1 MEGPGLSRRV
11 CAWQVAGHEVP
22 GDGDKP
28 PQPRLVQCR
37 PPGPPGTCPG
47 GCRQRPLARA
57 EPGESGAPAICAGR
71 GSCPRGHMA
80 SIFIKLVCHA
90 GQISQRAAAAHVLQG
105 SACLSSLGHVP
116 RLRVGRTRLASP
128 PEKAQVWGFHPPA
141 LGRGGASASGVF
153 MSSLCHE
160 MGEDCERRQ
169 RDLERVPS
177 TPSKF
182 PANQAHACGPL
193 RPGREPS
200 LRQEVSWHTGRP
212 LFQVLPGSGCWLW
225 PSGPDGTELPPDTAQ
240 LSEAGVPG
248 PWAQRPGAH
257 WGS

>member
-22 GDGDKP
+22 GDRDKP
-28 PQPRLVQCR
+28 PQPRLVQHR

-47 GCRQRPLARA
+47 GCRPRPLARA
-57 EPGESGAPAICAGR
+57 EPGEPGAPAICAGR
-71 GSCPRGHMA
+71 GSCPRGHTA
-80 SIFIKLVCHA
+80 SIFIKLACHT

-116 RLRVGRTRLASP
+116 RLRVGRARLASA
-128 PEKAQVWGFHPPA
+128 PEKAQVWGFHPRP
-141 LGRGGASASGVF
+141 RGGEVHQLLECSCLPFATRR
-153 MSSLCHE
+153 
-160 MGEDCERRQ
+160 ERTEKRQ

-193 RPGREPS
+193 RPGRQPS
-200 LRQEVSWHTGRP
+200 LRQEVSWLTGRP
-212 LFQVLPGSGCWLW
+212 LFRVLPGSGCWLW